1 MKKIRIGS
9 RESRL
14 AVLQSRLISEEIKK
28 KLPNV
33 ETKIITYKT
42 TGDKRLDISL
52 EKIGGKGLFVKELD
66 LALLKRKADIT
77 VHSLKDMPMDTN
89 PALPVIAYS
98 KRANPFDALV
108 LPKGATEIDFQ
119 KPIGCSS
126 FRRKLQFSALFPYA
140 KIMPIRGNVLTRLE
154 KLDKGEYSAII
165 LAAAGLERLGLSYR
179 ISRLFSPEEILPAAG
194 QGIMAVQCLKDGGF
208 EYIECVD
215 DKDGHICALA
225 ERACIRA
232 LGGGCSSPAAAFCA
246 IEGERLHIR
255 GFNVKEGQL
264 VYEEIF
270 ADIDQGEEAGR
281 QLAERLL

>member
-1 MKKIRIGS
+1 M
-9 RESRL
+9 
-14 AVLQSRLISEEIKK
+14 LQSRLISEEIKK
-28 KLPNV
+28 KLPDV
-33 ETKIITYKT
+33 ETEIITYKT

-66 LALLKRKADIT
+66 LALLKREADIT

-126 FRRKLQFSALFPYA
+126 LRRRLQFSVLFPNA
-140 KIMPIRGNVLTRLE
+140 EIMPIRGNVLTRLE

-165 LAAAGLERLGLSYR
+165 LAAAGLERLGLSDR

-208 EYIECVD
+208 EYIECID
-215 DKDGHICALA
+215 DREGHICALA
-225 ERACIRA
+225 ERACIKA
-232 LGGGCSSPAAAFCA
+232 LGGGCSSPAAAFCT

-255 GFNVKEGQL
+255 GFNVKEGHL
-264 VYEEIF
+264 VYKEVF